1 MPNDAAAPSPKA
13 DPKTMSARQQVF
25 AELVQTEEN
34 FVNILRT
41 IVDVFKT
48 PLEED
53 PKMAQLLNQTQM
65 KIIFGNVPP
74 ILEVH
79 AKMLK
84 EFQALLRDWK
94 EPVVIGELRL
104 WGTESGFL
112 KKINNGLLSS
122 CVGRI

>member
-1 MPNDAAAPSPKA
+1 M
-13 DPKTMSARQQVF
+13 
-25 AELVQTEEN
+25 VQTEEN

-41 IVDVFKT
+41 IVDIFKT

-53 PKMAQLLNQTQM
+53 PKMQQLLNQTQM

-84 EFQALLRDWK
+84 EFKALLKDWR
-94 EPVVIGELRL
+94 EPVVIGKERA
-104 WGTESGFL
+104 T
-112 KKINNGLLSS
+112 K
-122 CVGRI
+122 

>member
-1 MPNDAAAPSPKA
+1 M
-13 DPKTMSARQQVF
+13 
-25 AELVQTEEN
+25 
-34 FVNILRT
+34 NILRT